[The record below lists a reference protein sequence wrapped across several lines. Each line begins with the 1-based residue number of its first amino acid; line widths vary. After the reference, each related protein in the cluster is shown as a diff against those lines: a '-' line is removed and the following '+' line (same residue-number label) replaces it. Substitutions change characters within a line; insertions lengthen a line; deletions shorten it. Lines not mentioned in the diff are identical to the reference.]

1 MRHSPQC
8 CGSSIVRMADLH
20 LCWQTLPFLYVK
32 FFHTMNSS
40 LPHLLWIFNI
50 VAFKKINSSEFVIGY
65 SQSWGVE
72 GVCLIVDS
80 KQFPTYFT
88 IYNMPLH
95 FCPNPKMQS
104 TNLQDFSQKKM
115 QSTRIFSAEST
126 AQGKT
131 AYRGE
136 CRCQ

>member
-1 MRHSPQC
+1 MMRHSPQC

-20 LCWQTLPFLYVK
+20 LCQWTLPFLYVK

-88 IYNMPLH
+88 MYNMPLH
-95 FCPNPKMQS
+95 FLTKPQNAVYE
-104 TNLQDFSQKKM
+104 
-115 QSTRIFSAEST
+115 STRFQPEKNAVNKDFSAEST
-126 AQGKT
+126 VQRKT
-131 AYRGE
+131 AYRGS
-136 CRCQ
+136 